1 MSDDSGEGA
10 FTTVTRG
17 VSPSQAQK
25 YQTRAVSFG
34 ALLTDNGMG
43 EKVVENAEVQRT
55 TMPMPRPKAKKSV
68 GAKQGPAKKIAKKKD
83 KTQDQALEE
92 AFQEREAQLQ
102 LQADEATRVEQQ
114 QEAETAAIQL
124 REERTL
130 EETQREVEGA
140 RQIEGR
146 QREMERDEMTARHEE
161 EIREWREENAL
172 LLERLRRATKS
183 LKRKFPRGEESSSQ
197 PKNTKVC
204 SSTAIEPTG
213 AIEMKKRKKTLLTLV
228 LFCLGADIEDSNP
241 NILAAVNA
249 GFYRWIYSS
258 GQGHQAITGEDA
270 SRSIQILATLFK
282 CRISCTFREKQ
293 KMKIFTYPKQD
304 LSTSTNLK
312 TIWIASEDDGCFT
325 ATCTGECSPIAME
338 DSGRAIVDFF
348 FPSVFWNRS
357 TTIIS
362 FNFYR
367 RRSNNFGNKVTKIKI
382 RWRNT
387 ARIAVEVITL

>member
-34 ALLTDNGMG
+34 ALTDNSMG

-68 GAKQGPAKKIAKKKD
+68 GAKQGPAKKITKRKD

-102 LQADEATRVEQQ
+102 LQADEASRVEQQ
-114 QEAETAAIQL
+114 QQAETAANQL

-161 EIREWREENAL
+161 EIRE
-172 LLERLRRATKS
+172 
-183 LKRKFPRGEESSSQ
+183 
-197 PKNTKVC
+197 
-204 SSTAIEPTG
+204 
-213 AIEMKKRKKTLLTLV
+213 
-228 LFCLGADIEDSNP
+228 
-241 NILAAVNA
+241 
-249 GFYRWIYSS
+249 
-258 GQGHQAITGEDA
+258 
-270 SRSIQILATLFK
+270 
-282 CRISCTFREKQ
+282 
-293 KMKIFTYPKQD
+293 
-304 LSTSTNLK
+304 
-312 TIWIASEDDGCFT
+312 
-325 ATCTGECSPIAME
+325 
-338 DSGRAIVDFF
+338 
-348 FPSVFWNRS
+348 
-357 TTIIS
+357 
-362 FNFYR
+362 
-367 RRSNNFGNKVTKIKI
+367 
-382 RWRNT
+382 
-387 ARIAVEVITL
+387 